1 MPLPKSQKELFAA
14 RKSLNVLKLLKILI
28 DSALFRF
35 FSKRVLLKML
45 SDRVLFDSSVI
56 DFV

>member
-35 FSKRVLLKML
+35 SKGSLK
-45 SDRVLFDSSVI
+45 DAQ
-56 DFV
+56 